1 VLYVFLCVEIC
12 VSRREEIGRFLTC
25 LGTAEEMSRSVA
37 IARLV
42 GRSSRRSSAA
52 LVASSSPPLSSS
64 IDAGEVW
71 CNRRVLH
78 SRAFT
83 SDQQAAAA
91 KWTQVLFL
99 FLLSSSS
106 SSSCHCSY
114 FRIFFF
120 CFKMRFLARLLAW
133 QHVLPTSLAA
143 CLQQGF
149 CGSILTPRHV
159 LRGLHTAIFRSRDM
173 ESLGHGFLSIL
184 CKFKHFSCVL
194 LYEGENRRLR
204 LLQAVVQQQE
214 EESNLLHQLRQQQN
228 HSQQLQQR
236 WCMLLLVKGFRLL
249 QLLQNPLFTK

>member
-1 VLYVFLCVEIC
+1 
-12 VSRREEIGRFLTC
+12 
-25 LGTAEEMSRSVA
+25 
-37 IARLV
+37 
-42 GRSSRRSSAA
+42 
-52 LVASSSPPLSSS
+52 
-64 IDAGEVW
+64 
-71 CNRRVLH
+71 
-78 SRAFT
+78 
-83 SDQQAAAA
+83 
-91 KWTQVLFL
+91 
-99 FLLSSSS
+99 
-106 SSSCHCSY
+106 
-114 FRIFFF
+114 
-120 CFKMRFLARLLAW
+120 MRFLAW

-249 QLLQNPLFTK
+249 QLLQKPLSTK

>member
-1 VLYVFLCVEIC
+1 
-12 VSRREEIGRFLTC
+12 
-25 LGTAEEMSRSVA
+25 MSRSVA

-52 LVASSSPPLSSS
+52 IVASSSPPLSSS
-64 IDAGEVW
+64 IDAGEAW
-71 CNRRVLH
+71 CGRRVLH
-78 SRAFT
+78 SRAFS

-106 SSSCHCSY
+106 SSSCLCSC
-114 FRIFFF
+114 FGIFFF

-133 QHVLPTSLAA
+133 QHVLPTSLTA

-214 EESNLLHQLRQQQN
+214 EESSLLHQLRQQQS

-236 WCMLLLVKGFRLL
+236 RFMLLLVKGFRLL
-249 QLLQNPLFTK
+249 QLLRNPLFTK

>member
-1 VLYVFLCVEIC
+1 MFLCVEIC
-12 VSRREEIGRFLTC
+12 VSRREEIGSFLTY

-52 LVASSSPPLSSS
+52 IVASSSPPLSSS

-71 CNRRVLH
+71 CGRRVLH
-78 SRAFT
+78 SRAFS

-106 SSSCHCSY
+106 SSSSSCLCSC
-114 FRIFFF
+114 FGIFFF

-133 QHVLPTSLAA
+133 QHVLPTSLTA

-149 CGSILTPRHV
+149 CGNILTPRNV
-159 LRGLHTAIFRSRDM
+159 LRGLHTAIFRPRDM

-184 CKFKHFSCVL
+184 CKFKYFSCVL
-194 LYEGENRRLR
+194 LYERENRRLR

-214 EESNLLHQLRQQQN
+214 EESNLLLQLRQQQS

-236 WCMLLLVKGFRLL
+236 RFMLLLVKGFRLL
-249 QLLQNPLFTK
+249 QLLRNPLFTK